1 MLLSFYVNSRMSY
14 INKAIR
20 DDDSSIEEQNS
31 EKNVEKK
38 FQNYILFEMFTDFFS
53 LQSCYF
59 VPLYCVLKSNLFKFL

>member
-1 MLLSFYVNSRMSY
+1 MILSLYFYFRMSY

-38 FQNYILFEMFTDFFS
+38 F
-53 LQSCYF
+53 
-59 VPLYCVLKSNLFKFL
+59 